1 VIEPQTL
8 KGVIRRHLNLQA
20 KWQDQK
26 FKALVDSRAIKNHMS
41 PVVIRRM
48 GLPYRQK
55 KNLYPLVTI
64 SGDPILY
71 ENGMIYLETE
81 PVKIEIEG

>member
-1 VIEPQTL
+1 MIGQY
-8 KGVIRRHLNLQA
+8 LNLQA

-26 FKALVDSRAIKNHMS
+26 FKALVDSEVTKNYIS
-41 PVVIRRM
+41 PVVIKRM

-55 KNLYPLVTI
+55 KNLYPLVII

-71 ENGMIYLETE
+71 RDSIIYFKTG
-81 PVKIEIEG
+81 PVKLVVEK